1 MEDSNAIRIMRR
13 HLVIT
18 RRIRALDHRKGSVE
32 FAEGRLWDYRDR
44 IRELIALQTMADEPI
59 DGLQKL
65 ITVSLQ
71 ILALKRKQ
79 FNLPVVQT
87 GDKPENDFD
96 EPGLG
101 VPCPIPFGPFSLQGS
116 GGRTFKES
124 AEWNDWG

>member
-1 MEDSNAIRIMRR
+1 MDDSNATRIMRR
-13 HLVIT
+13 HMVLT
-18 RRIRALDHRKGSVE
+18 RRIRALDHRTDSAE

-44 IRELIALQTMADEPI
+44 IKELLRLQADSTDVI

-87 GDKPENDFD
+87 GDGPEDDFD

-101 VPCPIPFGPFSLQGS
+101 VPCPIPFGPFSLRGS

-124 AEWNDWG
+124 AEWNDW